1 PCAAG
6 AHFGEQERP
15 GSANPLPGHQHAR
28 DPRAHGADARRPCGA
43 AEPHPDDDR
52 IVQGCDQARCG
63 QCRRQAEPRT
73 RPPGSADGAVRQRR
87 ARRQSRRG
95 QAGRNGLQ
103 RPGILMHLA
112 FLTPLAAL
120 AVLLAVIPLGAWFF
134 LMRRDT
140 RAHQALSLPAP
151 VRASRLGPAVA
162 IAAAAALIGAAA
174 AQPVI
179 QHNTTHH
186 ERTDAEAWVLF
197 DISLSMAASPGPRAP
212 DRLERARHFA
222 LALRPRLAAI
232 PAGVASF
239 TDRVLPHLFPTPDEG
254 AFAADVQRAIAVNA
268 PPPQRF
274 YSERA
279 TTLRALASFVTASY
293 FRPTARYRAVI
304 VLTDGESQPVG
315 SALAQGLPQPP

>member
-1 PCAAG
+1 
-6 AHFGEQERP
+6 
-15 GSANPLPGHQHAR
+15 
-28 DPRAHGADARRPCGA
+28 
-43 AEPHPDDDR
+43 
-52 IVQGCDQARCG
+52 
-63 QCRRQAEPRT
+63 
-73 RPPGSADGAVRQRR
+73 
-87 ARRQSRRG
+87 
-95 QAGRNGLQ
+95 
-103 RPGILMHLA
+103 MHLA

-140 RAHQALSLPAP
+140 RARQALSLPAP

-162 IAAAAALIGAAA
+162 IAAGAALIGAAA

-232 PAGVASF
+232 PVGVASF

-279 TTLRALASFVTASY
+279 TTLSALASFVTASY

-315 SALAQGLPQPP
+315 SALPQILAKPPGVHIVFVHVWRSDDRIYPTSVADPNYKPDPNSGALLERVAGPLHAKVFSEQDVTGAAAAAREALGAGPIEKVSETARVALMPYVTLAAFLPLGFLLWRRNL